1 MEFFTSGEL
10 SFILLPLLIFFMRIV
25 DVTLETLRIIF
36 VLKGLKKIAPFVG
49 FFEVLVWVFAISRIM
64 ENADNWIGYI
74 AYAGGYAAG
83 SYAGMIIEEKLAIGH
98 ASLRVISQIPTPPL
112 INQLTEYGYA
122 ITTINALKN
131 KEDVEILFIVVH
143 RKKIDEVV
151 ELIKNHDPEAMYTI
165 EDIRSVHN
173 NKNFERDER
182 KKILYKA
189 YHT

>member
-1 MEFFTSGEL
+1 MPF
-10 SFILLPLLIFFMRIV
+10 LIFCLRIV

-74 AYAGGYAAG
+74 AYAGGYAVG
-83 SYAGMIIEEKLAIGH
+83 NYVGMIIEEKLAIGH
-98 ASLRVISQIPTPPL
+98 ASLRIISQVPTPPL
-112 INQLTEYGYA
+112 INLLTEYGYA
-122 ITTINALKN
+122 ITTINAFKN
-131 KEDVEILFIVVH
+131 KNEVELLLIVVH
-143 RKKIDEVV
+143 RKKINEVV
-151 ELIKNHDPEAMYTI
+151 ELIKNHDPDAMYTI

-173 NKNFERDER
+173 NKNYEHDNR